1 MRLLKRESIHIFN
14 HLNWKKGCFLRGLK
28 KRIAKIAIFLIGKDA
43 PSHLSCTIS
52 MVTGKI
58 IYWITWW
65 YFAQIA
71 TAKPTHL
78 EQRIR
83 KFECPI
89 GNFRS
94 RTLQIRGSLTSMKLV
109 IPSQV
114 TMLVKGVE
122 TRRRAPTFE
131 NRIWWRYSPD
141 HESRLSG
148 AAKAEAVRKSC
159 GQQWPYRFNSDP
171 GHQPSQQREGF
182 FIRVFP
188 SYIWKKLGVCL
199 PK

>member
-1 MRLLKRESIHIFN
+1 MVKLVDTQDLSWVLWKWCSGLRYGKTSAIFYQWIKKNWLKIV
-14 HLNWKKGCFLRGLK
+14 
-28 KRIAKIAIFLIGKDA
+28 FLIGKDD

-114 TMLVKGVE
+114 TPWVKGVE
-122 TRRRAPTFE
+122 TRRRAPAFRNEKGEGIVQTT
-131 NRIWWRYSPD
+131 NPG
-141 HESRLSG
+141 SR
-148 AAKAEAVRKSC
+148 ERRK
-159 GQQWPYRFNSDP
+159 
-171 GHQPSQQREGF
+171 
-182 FIRVFP
+182 
-188 SYIWKKLGVCL
+188 
-199 PK
+199 PKR